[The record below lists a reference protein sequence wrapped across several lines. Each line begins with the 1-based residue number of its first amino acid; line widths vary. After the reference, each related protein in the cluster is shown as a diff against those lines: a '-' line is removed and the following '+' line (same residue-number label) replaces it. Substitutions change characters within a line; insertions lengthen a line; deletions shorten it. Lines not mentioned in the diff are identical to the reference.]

1 MKKTI
6 TLFAI
11 LAAGYLGY
19 AQDVLLYQDF
29 SSEDDILVTAPSG
42 NDDPSWINFD
52 FDGLADANGRPQ
64 EWYAT
69 FGFAIPDTLDTVYA
83 SSSWLAGF
91 LPGNRNYLITPK
103 LNLGAGTATLSW
115 KSAPYQTPLYI
126 DGYAVV
132 VSTTDNLESSFT
144 DTIFRAAQFLGASA
158 DSIGTSP
165 IPQFNWYVYSAG
177 WVHGY
182 DGTGIEEGS
191 DSTRFTGVLTEH
203 TVDLS
208 AYAGQ
213 SIHIAFI
220 HNSDDDNLI
229 SIDDI
234 MVTGTDAT
242 SLEEDALRAS
252 LEIFPN
258 PATELISVNY
268 ELVKLTPVVVEI
280 TDAQGRIVLSENRG
294 IQMAGNH
301 SFSQDVS
308 KFATGTYQMSIKAFG
323 TVLTQTFVVK

>member
-1 MKKTI
+1 MKKTL
-6 TLFAI
+6 TLFSL
-11 LAAGYLGY
+11 LAVGYLSS

-29 SSEDDILVTAPSG
+29 NSEDDILVTAPSG
-42 NDDPSWINFD
+42 NDDPNWINFD

-69 FGFAIPDTLDTVYA
+69 FGFATPDTLDTVYA
-83 SSSWLAGF
+83 SSSWLSGF
-91 LPGNRNYLITPK
+91 LPGNRNYLITPQ
-103 LNLGAGTATLSW
+103 LNLGAGAASLSW
-115 KSAPYQTPLYI
+115 KSASYQTPLYL

-132 VSTTDNLESSFT
+132 ISTSGNLESSFT
-144 DTIFRAAQFLGASA
+144 DTVFRAAQFLGASP

-165 IPQFNWYVYSAG
+165 IPQFNWYVYSPG

-182 DGTGIEEGS
+182 DGTGIEDGS

-234 MVTGTDAT
+234 LVTGTDAT
-242 SLEEDALRAS
+242 SIEEDALNAS
-252 LEIFPN
+252 MVIFPN
-258 PATELISVNY
+258 PATQLISVNY

-280 TDAQGRIVLSENRG
+280 TDAQGRVVLKENRG
-294 IQMAGNH
+294 IQMAGAH

-308 KFATGTYQMSIKAFG
+308 GYAAGSYQLSIQAFG
-323 TVLTQTFVVK
+323 TVLTQSFVVK